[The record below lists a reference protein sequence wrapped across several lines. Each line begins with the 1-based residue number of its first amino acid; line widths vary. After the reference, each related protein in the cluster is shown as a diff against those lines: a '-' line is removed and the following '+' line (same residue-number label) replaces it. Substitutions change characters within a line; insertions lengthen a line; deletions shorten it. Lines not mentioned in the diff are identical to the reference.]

1 MKSFSRFLT
10 ALISGTVSLS
20 MISGGS
26 WVSAETINGYNATVI
41 SENSNYDLVSNNK
54 LMYDE
59 ETGDLPEET
68 TDSNDIEDI
77 MITTTSTASVTS
89 VPETYTTTDVTLPLT
104 TSSETVTED
113 VSNTTTAAPVVIVTT
128 TTTTTKAPAKSTTL
142 ITHTTAANA
151 NMPSFKVFDIYEAH
165 VKYIFELTS
174 TTTTVAV
181 TTKAVKT
188 TTAKPATT
196 PPLAT
201 QVNVE
206 KGIKGIDVSEWQGSV
221 NWNSVKSAGINFA
234 MIRAGYGRYTSQKDF
249 MFDTNMKGTASA
261 GLNRGIYWYS
271 YATTADDA
279 LREAEA
285 CYQIIKNYKFEYP
298 VYYDIEES
306 SQQGLSTA
314 TVSAIADTFCSYLQS
329 KGYYVGIYSYASFIN
344 TKFYD
349 NILKKYDVWVA
360 HFDVNSP
367 AVSASYGMWQYTD
380 HGSVKGISGNVDFD
394 YAYKDYPYII
404 AKNHKNGY

>member
-1 MKSFSRFLT
+1 MKRFSRFLT
-10 ALISGTVSLS
+10 ALISGTVSLT
-20 MISGGS
+20 MLSGNS
-26 WVSAETINGYNATVI
+26 WTFAETINDYNEGVI
-41 SENSNYDLVSNNK
+41 SENSDYDLGLNSELV
-54 LMYDE
+54 YGE
-59 ETGDLPEET
+59 GTGEFLEET
-68 TDSNDIEDI
+68 TGSNDTEDI
-77 MITTTSTASVTS
+77 SITTTSTAPITS
-89 VPETYTTTDVTLPLT
+89 VPETADVTQPLT
-104 TSSETVTED
+104 TSSETVIEN
-113 VSNTTTAAPVVIVTT
+113 VPKTTTAAPVVIVTT
-128 TTTTTKAPAKSTTL
+128 TTTTTKAPAMSTML

-151 NMPSFKVFDIYEAH
+151 NKPSFKVFDIYEAH
-165 VKYIFELTS
+165 VKYMFELTS
-174 TTTTVAV
+174 TTAATT
-181 TTKAVKT
+181 TRTVKT

-221 NWNSVKSAGINFA
+221 NWNSVKSAGVKFA
-234 MIRAGYGRYTSQKDF
+234 MIRAGYGRYTNQKDL
-249 MFDTNMKGTASA
+249 MFDTNMKGTAGA
-261 GLNRGIYWYS
+261 GLSRGIYWYS

-298 VYYDIEES
+298 IYYDIEES

-380 HGSVKGISGNVDFD
+380 HGSVNGISGNVDFD

>member
-104 TSSETVTED
+104 TISETVTEN

-128 TTTTTKAPAKSTTL
+128 TTTTTQAPAKSTTL

-221 NWNSVKSAGINFA
+221 NWNSVKSAGI
-234 MIRAGYGRYTSQKDF
+234 I
-249 MFDTNMKGTASA
+249 
-261 GLNRGIYWYS
+261 
-271 YATTADDA
+271 
-279 LREAEA
+279 
-285 CYQIIKNYKFEYP
+285 
-298 VYYDIEES
+298 
-306 SQQGLSTA
+306 
-314 TVSAIADTFCSYLQS
+314 LQ
-329 KGYYVGIYSYASFIN
+329 
-344 TKFYD
+344 
-349 NILKKYDVWVA
+349 
-360 HFDVNSP
+360 
-367 AVSASYGMWQYTD
+367 
-380 HGSVKGISGNVDFD
+380 
-394 YAYKDYPYII
+394 
-404 AKNHKNGY
+404 

>member
-1 MKSFSRFLT
+1 MKRFSRFLT
-10 ALISGTVSLS
+10 ALISGTVSLT
-20 MISGGS
+20 MLSGNS
-26 WVSAETINGYNATVI
+26 WTFAETINDYNEGVI
-41 SENSNYDLVSNNK
+41 SENSDYDLGLNSELV
-54 LMYDE
+54 YGE
-59 ETGDLPEET
+59 GTGEFLEET
-68 TDSNDIEDI
+68 TGSNDTEDI
-77 MITTTSTASVTS
+77 SITTTSTAPITS
-89 VPETYTTTDVTLPLT
+89 VPETYTTADVTQPLT
-104 TSSETVTED
+104 TSSEIVIEN
-113 VSNTTTAAPVVIVTT
+113 VPKTTTAAPVVIVTT
-128 TTTTTKAPAKSTTL
+128 TTTTTKAPAMSTML

-151 NMPSFKVFDIYEAH
+151 NKPSFKVFDIYEAH
-165 VKYIFELTS
+165 VKYMFELTS
-174 TTTTVAV
+174 TTAATT
-181 TTKAVKT
+181 TRTVKT

-221 NWNSVKSAGINFA
+221 NWNSVKSAGVKFA
-234 MIRAGYGRYTSQKDF
+234 MIRAGYGRYTNQKDL
-249 MFDTNMKGTASA
+249 MFDTNMKGTAGA
-261 GLNRGIYWYS
+261 GLSRGIYWYS

-298 VYYDIEES
+298 IYYDIEES

-380 HGSVKGISGNVDFD
+380 HGSVNGISGNVDFD

>member
-1 MKSFSRFLT
+1 MNMKRFSRFLT
-10 ALISGTVSLS
+10 ALISGTVSLT
-20 MISGGS
+20 MLSGNS
-26 WVSAETINGYNATVI
+26 WTFAETINDYNEGVI
-41 SENSNYDLVSNNK
+41 SENSDYDLGLNSELV
-54 LMYDE
+54 YGE
-59 ETGDLPEET
+59 GTGEFLEET
-68 TDSNDIEDI
+68 TGSNDTEDI
-77 MITTTSTASVTS
+77 SITTTSTAPITS
-89 VPETYTTTDVTLPLT
+89 VPETYTTADVTQPLT
-104 TSSETVTED
+104 TSSETVIEN
-113 VSNTTTAAPVVIVTT
+113 VPKTTTAAPVVIVTT
-128 TTTTTKAPAKSTTL
+128 TTTTTKAPAMSTML

-151 NMPSFKVFDIYEAH
+151 NKPSFKVFDIYEAH
-165 VKYIFELTS
+165 VKYMFELTS
-174 TTTTVAV
+174 TTAATT
-181 TTKAVKT
+181 TRTVKT

-221 NWNSVKSAGINFA
+221 NWNSVKSAGVKFA
-234 MIRAGYGRYTSQKDF
+234 MIRAGYGRYTNQKDL
-249 MFDTNMKGTASA
+249 MFDTNMKGTAGA
-261 GLNRGIYWYS
+261 GLSRGIYWYS

-298 VYYDIEES
+298 IYYDIEES

-380 HGSVKGISGNVDFD
+380 HGSVNGISGNVDFD

>member
-1 MKSFSRFLT
+1 MKRFSRFLT
-10 ALISGTVSLS
+10 ALISGTVSLT
-20 MISGGS
+20 MLSGNS
-26 WVSAETINGYNATVI
+26 WTFAETINDYNEGVI
-41 SENSNYDLVSNNK
+41 SENSDYDLGLNSELV
-54 LMYDE
+54 YGE
-59 ETGDLPEET
+59 GTGEFLEET
-68 TDSNDIEDI
+68 TGSNDTEDI
-77 MITTTSTASVTS
+77 SITTTSTAPITS
-89 VPETYTTTDVTLPLT
+89 VPETYTTADVTQPLT
-104 TSSETVTED
+104 TSSETVIEN
-113 VSNTTTAAPVVIVTT
+113 VPKTTTAAPVVIVTT
-128 TTTTTKAPAKSTTL
+128 TTTTTKALAMSTML

-151 NMPSFKVFDIYEAH
+151 NKPSFKVFDIYEAH
-165 VKYIFELTS
+165 VKYMFELTS
-174 TTTTVAV
+174 TTAATT
-181 TTKAVKT
+181 TRTVKT
-188 TTAKPATT
+188 TIAKPATT

-221 NWNSVKSAGINFA
+221 NWNSVKSAGVKFA
-234 MIRAGYGRYTSQKDF
+234 MIRAGYGRYTNQKDL
-249 MFDTNMKGTASA
+249 MFDTNMKGTAGA
-261 GLNRGIYWYS
+261 GLSRGIYWYS

-298 VYYDIEES
+298 IYYDIEES

-380 HGSVKGISGNVDFD
+380 HGSVNGISGNVDFD

>member
-1 MKSFSRFLT
+1 MKRFSRFLT
-10 ALISGTVSLS
+10 ALISGTVSLT
-20 MISGGS
+20 MLSGNS
-26 WVSAETINGYNATVI
+26 WTFAETINDYNEGVI
-41 SENSNYDLVSNNK
+41 SENSDYDLGLNSELV
-54 LMYDE
+54 YGE
-59 ETGDLPEET
+59 GTGEFLEET
-68 TDSNDIEDI
+68 TGSNDTEDI
-77 MITTTSTASVTS
+77 SITTTSTAPITS
-89 VPETYTTTDVTLPLT
+89 VPETYTTADVTQPLT
-104 TSSETVTED
+104 TSSETVIEN
-113 VSNTTTAAPVVIVTT
+113 VPKTTTAAPVVIVTT
-128 TTTTTKAPAKSTTL
+128 TTTTTKAPAMSTML

-151 NMPSFKVFDIYEAH
+151 NKPSFKVFDIYEAH
-165 VKYIFELTS
+165 VKYMFELTS
-174 TTTTVAV
+174 TTAATT
-181 TTKAVKT
+181 TRTVKT

-221 NWNSVKSAGINFA
+221 NWNSVKSAGVKFA
-234 MIRAGYGRYTSQKDF
+234 MIRAGYGRYTNQKDL
-249 MFDTNMKGTASA
+249 MFDTNMKGTAGA
-261 GLNRGIYWYS
+261 GLSRGIYWYS

-298 VYYDIEES
+298 IYYDIEES

-380 HGSVKGISGNVDFD
+380 HGSVNGISGNVDFD

>member
-1 MKSFSRFLT
+1 MKRFSRFLT
-10 ALISGTVSLS
+10 ALISGTVSLT
-20 MISGGS
+20 MLSGNS
-26 WVSAETINGYNATVI
+26 WTFAETINDYNEGVI
-41 SENSNYDLVSNNK
+41 SENSDYDLGLNSELV
-54 LMYDE
+54 YGE
-59 ETGDLPEET
+59 GTGEFLEET
-68 TDSNDIEDI
+68 TGSNDTEDI
-77 MITTTSTASVTS
+77 SITTTSTAPITS
-89 VPETYTTTDVTLPLT
+89 VPETYTTADVTQPLT
-104 TSSETVTED
+104 TSSETVIEN
-113 VSNTTTAAPVVIVTT
+113 VPKTTTAAPVVIVTT
-128 TTTTTKAPAKSTTL
+128 TTTTTKAPAMSTML

-151 NMPSFKVFDIYEAH
+151 NKPSFKVFDIYEAH
-165 VKYIFELTS
+165 VKYMFELTS
-174 TTTTVAV
+174 TTAATT
-181 TTKAVKT
+181 TRTVKT

-221 NWNSVKSAGINFA
+221 NWNSVKSAGVKFA
-234 MIRAGYGRYTSQKDF
+234 MIRAGYGRYTNQKDL
-249 MFDTNMKGTASA
+249 MFDTNMKGTAGA
-261 GLNRGIYWYS
+261 GLSRGIYWYS

-285 CYQIIKNYKFEYP
+285 CYQINKNYKFEYP
-298 VYYDIEES
+298 IYYDIEES

-380 HGSVKGISGNVDFD
+380 HGSVNGISGNVDFD

>member
-1 MKSFSRFLT
+1 MKRFSRFLT
-10 ALISGTVSLS
+10 ALISGTVSLT
-20 MISGGS
+20 MLSGNS
-26 WVSAETINGYNATVI
+26 WTFAETINDYNEGVI
-41 SENSNYDLVSNNK
+41 SENSDYDLGLNSELV
-54 LMYDE
+54 YGE
-59 ETGDLPEET
+59 GTGEFLEET
-68 TDSNDIEDI
+68 TGSNDTEDI
-77 MITTTSTASVTS
+77 SITTTSTAPITS
-89 VPETYTTTDVTLPLT
+89 VPETYTTADVTQPLT
-104 TSSETVTED
+104 TSSETVIEN
-113 VSNTTTAAPVVIVTT
+113 VPKTTTAAPVVIVTT
-128 TTTTTKAPAKSTTL
+128 TTTTTKAPAMSTML

-151 NMPSFKVFDIYEAH
+151 NKPSFKVFDIYEAH
-165 VKYIFELTS
+165 VKYMFELTS
-174 TTTTVAV
+174 TTAATT
-181 TTKAVKT
+181 TRTVKT
-188 TTAKPATT
+188 TIAKPATT

-221 NWNSVKSAGINFA
+221 NWNSVKSAGVKFA
-234 MIRAGYGRYTSQKDF
+234 MIRAGYGRYTNQKDL
-249 MFDTNMKGTASA
+249 MFDTNMKGTAGA
-261 GLNRGIYWYS
+261 GLSRGIYWYS

-298 VYYDIEES
+298 IYYDIEES

-380 HGSVKGISGNVDFD
+380 HGSVNGISGNVDFD